1 MREDFTGYTGKPL
14 QDFMRESNR
23 WQHVLFVAAE
33 EEAIAQLT
41 RWSAF
46 IDCPI
51 EGLAANGVDKQG
63 SAFYN
68 KR

>member
-14 QDFMRESNR
+14 QDVMRESNQ

-41 RWSAF
+41 R
-46 IDCPI
+46 
-51 EGLAANGVDKQG
+51 
-63 SAFYN
+63 
-68 KR
+68 